1 MIGENTVRL
10 YTRQNDKTLS
20 ELERNGRIINRSTY
34 VRMHYGDIAA
44 HYMESYAWF
53 TRVASSIVPKPDDVD
68 ASIWCTTSHEYCL
81 RPIEGT
87 VVYILD
93 VPESQI
99 IYFDEGKW
107 DYVLNRIYIPENE
120 EDRVSYQQHLKDI
133 GLNNSWDIFS
143 PRYAGAFPEE
153 EQRIRD
159 SWMRIFTIDEWH
171 IFNVCG
177 NIWEIR
183 AEWIHKI
190 VHPGEEV
197 LP

>member
-1 MIGENTVRL
+1 MEKTVRL

-20 ELERNGRIINRSTY
+20 ELQRNGRIINRSTY
-34 VRMHYGDIAA
+34 VRMHFGDMAD

-53 TRVASSIVPKPDDVD
+53 TRAASAIVPKPDDVD

-93 VPESQI
+93 VPGSQV

-120 EDRVSYQQHLKDI
+120 EDRVSYQKHLKDI

-143 PRYAGAFPEE
+143 PKYAGAFPEE
-153 EQRIRD
+153 IARVRD
-159 SWMRIFTIDEWH
+159 SWNRIFTIDEWH
-171 IFNVCG
+171 IYNVCG

-183 AEWIHKI
+183 KEWIHKI